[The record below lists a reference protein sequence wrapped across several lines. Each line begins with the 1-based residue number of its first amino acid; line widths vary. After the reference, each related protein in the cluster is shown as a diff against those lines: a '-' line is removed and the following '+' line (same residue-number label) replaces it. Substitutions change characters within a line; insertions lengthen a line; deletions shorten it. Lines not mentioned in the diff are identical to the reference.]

1 MQAGQ
6 DSGILH
12 WSMFLRSNT
21 RIKDG
26 KEHRYYR
33 VVESRR
39 LQSGK
44 VAQRQV
50 LYLGEINDSQ
60 QAAWRRTLEVFDE
73 AEQRITPLSLFP
85 EDRPVPA
92 DAIDSV
98 QVKLGEMKLE
108 RARPYG
114 NCWLGCELWRQ
125 LELDRFW
132 SEKLPQGREGVAW
145 PQVLELLVVNRLIE
159 PGSEF
164 RLHRHWFDHSAMDVL
179 LGQDFA
185 VAEKDRLYRC
195 LDRVLEH
202 KQDLFVHLQQRWK
215 DLFDAEF
222 DLLLYD
228 LTSTYVEGEAEQNPK
243 ARHGYSR
250 DRRPDCKQVVIALV
264 VTPAGFP
271 LAYEVMDGNTSDK
284 TTLRGFLDTH
294 RKPVRQSAAGVADG
308 PRNSDRGSAG
318 RKCERREQEMFYLVG
333 TSRAKVK
340 QYEKQ
345 WLELPWQKVRE
356 SVEVKLFAQDGELY
370 VLAKSEGRQAKEI
383 AMRRKKLARLL
394 RKLRAMR
401 RSCPKRDQLL
411 MRVGAAK
418 TDAGRAFGFV
428 KINLPTA
435 GQEVTRETFTF
446 RLDKA
451 KLKEAELRDG
461 HYLLR
466 TNLVAEDPAVLWDRY
481 MQLTQIEAAFKCLK
495 SELGIRPIHHQL
507 EHRVDAHILVAF
519 LAYCLT
525 VTLKHRLRM
534 HAPGLTPRAVLEKLA
549 GDPDAGRIV
558 SDDRWPPP
566 DHAALHRAG
575 SRPGAFASSPEPRI
589 AATTASAH
597 HHVRLVSSLSPTQ
610 NVVETFGVPL
620 LKTKDLPA
628 SDLSNCEG
636 SANNHFGRLRHA
648 SGMRGGFNGR
658 PSSPGRRPHRHPR
671 DTRPKSFRA

>member
-1 MQAGQ
+1 
-6 DSGILH
+6 
-12 WSMFLRSNT
+12 MFLRSNT

-26 KEHRYYR
+26 KRHRYYT

-60 QAAWRRTLEVFDE
+60 QAAWRKTLEVFDE
-73 AEQRITPLSLFP
+73 AEQRLTPLSLFP

-98 QVKLGEMKLE
+98 QVKLSEMKLE

-125 LELDRFW
+125 LQLDRFW

-145 PQVLELLVVNRLIE
+145 PQVLELLVVNRLVE

-179 LGQDFA
+179 LGEDFA

-243 ARHGYSR
+243 ARYGYSR
-250 DRRPDCKQVVIALV
+250 DKRPDCKQVVIALI
-264 VTPAGFP
+264 VTPAGLP
-271 LAYEVMDGNTSDK
+271 LAYEVMAGNTSEK
-284 TTLRGFLDTH
+284 TTLRSFLD
-294 RKPVRQSAAGVADG
+294 RIESLYGKARRVWLM
-308 PRNSDRGSAG
+308 DRGIPTEALL
-318 RKCERREQEMFYLVG
+318 QEMRTSRQETFYLVG

-340 QYEKQ
+340 QYEKR
-345 WLELPWQKVRE
+345 WLELPWHKVRE

-401 RSCPKRDQLL
+401 RSCPQRDQLL

-418 TDAGRAFGFV
+418 TDVGRAFGFV
-428 KINLPTA
+428 KINLPQA

-446 RLDKA
+446 QLDKA

-481 MQLTQIEAAFKCLK
+481 LQLTQIEAAFKCLK
-495 SELGIRPIHHQL
+495 SDLGIRPIHHQL
-507 EHRVDAHILVAF
+507 EQRVDAHILVSF

-525 VTLKHRLRM
+525 VTLRHRLRM

-549 GDPDAGRIV
+549 GIQMLDVSFPTTDGRRLIMPRYTEPDSEQALLLHHLSLV
-558 SDDRWPPP
+558 LPQQPPP
-566 DHAALHRAG
+566 RITT
-575 SRPGAFASSPEPRI
+575 SASP
-589 AATTASAH
+589 
-597 HHVRLVSSLSPTQ
+597 
-610 NVVETFGVPL
+610 VPFPP
-620 LKTKDLPA
+620 LK
-628 SDLSNCEG
+628 
-636 SANNHFGRLRHA
+636 
-648 SGMRGGFNGR
+648 M
-658 PSSPGRRPHRHPR
+658 
-671 DTRPKSFRA
+671 